1 MEHNFFK
8 THYIICKIC
17 GDVLELMDFI
27 DDYIED
33 NRAEYLEWLEDERD
47 DNWYRCDFVSADGGI
62 DFEKWLEEKCSDY
75 KLIERD
81 S

>member
-8 THYIICKIC
+8 THCIICKIC

-27 DDYIED
+27 DDYIEE
-33 NRAEYLEWLEDERD
+33 NKAEYLEWLKGERD

-62 DFEKWLEEKCSDY
+62 AFEKWLEVRCSDY
-75 KLIERD
+75 KLIEID